1 MVRFKSGK
9 TGTMSAPTKIFD
21 VLRDEDVLIIVPQ
34 GAAQRFAY
42 REVHMEAN
50 TLLRLV
56 TESRVKN
63 VVIDLHK
70 LDYIDSVMIESILR
84 VLTLARR
91 RGCIAGFCNVSDTLR
106 EILSTVRLGEIWQHF
121 PTRD

>member
-1 MVRFKSGK
+1 
-9 TGTMSAPTKIFD
+9 
-21 VLRDEDVLIIVPQ
+21 
-34 GAAQRFAY
+34 
-42 REVHMEAN
+42 MEAN

-91 RGCIAGFCNVSDTLR
+91 RGGIAGFCNVSDTLR
-106 EILSTVRLGEIWQHF
+106 EILSTIRLGEIWQHF
-121 PTRD
+121 PTRDEALAAIAD